1 MEKLSSNSV
10 GKRKYN
16 LNVERK
22 NYAGKTLSSPPNPAD
37 SDAPAA
43 MTASA
48 KSTSSSSKSR
58 SNKTSSASPSP
69 PASDISVQLWLK
81 SDVFTFGALQVPP
94 HNRIVFENLKKL
106 VNYAFVKNQ
115 TEFPQLRFP
124 TWRHVACDKLGMA
137 PEVAWI
143 YFETYDMLRD
153 LAVPQLGKIF
163 DVEALG
169 AASSSKDV
177 FNGGCGEVERR
188 GDPPVEGVDPKD
200 EVWVD
205 VRRFALLLGIQRI
218 HKISLRSSA
227 TMGDEWPSSGQP
239 PSSPRPQPPHASS
252 RSSSVHDAEAC
263 LAFFLT
269 YLNDFIDLL
278 LTPISTA
285 STTTSSGAASAR
297 SPSVPPTAL
306 TLEAVESLGFL
317 VGVKLSDRELGT
329 ETLLNLHNVAT
340 IPGLHA
346 VAGYDP
352 LTKTF
357 DYRLF
362 EDWLRAS
369 LVPDPY
375 AFPVVSASG
384 SHLPWILPSTHD
396 ASTVGA
402 RASSASSSTSTRTTA
417 SPQIVSNLNLG
428 PRPREK
434 IVHLSGVV
442 KETVARS
449 DDDEFLFQSSVNIH
463 RSRDSSF
470 YLLAPVR
477 TALISKCRNVV
488 VVLGCVETTVHVNAC
503 ENLTLIVCCRRL
515 SVAVSKRCVF
525 HLLTP
530 CSPLVLGY
538 NESLT
543 FAPYHTSYPELSRHL
558 DLCNV
563 GTAVNRWNRP
573 YVMGAATADAE
584 TKSWRLLDPADFSTF
599 AIPFVKPSREKSGNE
614 GSNASS
620 LAPRSRLEIPGGLP
634 IEYKAA
640 LDANVERFVELRE
653 KLAAPDS
660 PPSMQ
665 SARQINDF
673 NRVVRGRFLDWMMTT
688 GCHKELRAL
697 AKLDVTSNY
706 DVEN

>member
-1 MEKLSSNSV
+1 M
-10 GKRKYN
+10 
-16 LNVERK
+16 
-22 NYAGKTLSSPPNPAD
+22 A
-37 SDAPAA
+37 DAPAA
-43 MTASA
+43 TTASA
-48 KSTSSSSKSR
+48 KSSSSSSKSR
-58 SNKTSSASPSP
+58 SNKTSSASAIPSS
-69 PASDISVQLWLK
+69 SDFSVQLWLK

-115 TEFPQLRFP
+115 TDFPRLRFP

-169 AASSSKDV
+169 AAGAALSSKDV
-177 FNGGCGEVERR
+177 LSGGCGDVVERR
-188 GDPPVEGVDPKD
+188 SDPPVECVDPKD

-278 LTPISTA
+278 LTPISAA
-285 STTTSSGAASAR
+285 SSTTTLTTSSGAVSASVR
-297 SPSVPPTAL
+297 SPSTPTTAL

-329 ETLLNLHNVAT
+329 ETLLNLHEVAT

-375 AFPVVSASG
+375 AFPAVSASG

-396 ASTVGA
+396 ASTVGTRLSYA
-402 RASSASSSTSTRTTA
+402 SSTSSTTTRTSA

-584 TKSWRLLDPADFSTF
+584 TKSWKLLDPADFFTF
-599 AIPFVKPSREKSGNE
+599 AIPFAKPSRDKKATREKSGEYE
-614 GSNASS
+614 GNNGSSS
-620 LAPRSRLEIPGGLP
+620 LAPRPRLEIPGGLP

-697 AKLDVTSNY
+697 AKLDVANNY